1 MADFT
6 PRSVLKFSCPD
17 KRGIV
22 AAVAGYIAA
31 QDCNIVESNQYFDP
45 QSARFFMRVAFE
57 SSASTS
63 SSTFEGE
70 FKLVAEAYQMDWS
83 IHDLAAK
90 PKVMI
95 MVSKFDHALNDLMY
109 RHSIGQ
115 LPMELTSVV
124 SNHQACRKQVEDDG
138 IAYHHLPITAD
149 TKSQQEAQ
157 LLDLVEQES
166 IELVVLAR
174 YMQVLSDKLS
184 TKLSGRVINIH
195 HSFLPSFKGAKP
207 YHRAHARGVK
217 LIGATA
223 HYVTPDLD
231 EGPIIEQDVGRVDHS
246 MTGEQFVESGR
257 EIESRVL
264 ARAVKAHLEH
274 RILLN
279 GDRTIVFR

>member
-1 MADFT
+1 
-6 PRSVLKFSCPD
+6 
-17 KRGIV
+17 
-22 AAVAGYIAA
+22 
-31 QDCNIVESNQYFDP
+31 
-45 QSARFFMRVAFE
+45 MRVAFE
-57 SSASTS
+57 APKQTSESSFSEA
-63 SSTFEGE
+63 FEP
-70 FKLVAEAYQMDWS
+70 VATVYHMDWS
-83 IHDLAAK
+83 VHDLAVK

-95 MVSKFDHALNDLMY
+95 MVSKFDHVLNDLMY
-109 RHSIGQ
+109 RYSIGQ
-115 LPMELTSVV
+115 LPMQLTSVV
-124 SNHQACRKQVEDDG
+124 SNHEACRKQVEDDG
-138 IAYHHLPITAD
+138 IAFQHLPISAN
-149 TKSQQEAQ
+149 TKA
-157 LLDLVEQES
+157 EQES
-166 IELVVLAR
+166 QLLALVEEQQVELVILAR

-217 LIGATA
+217 LVGATA

-231 EGPIIEQDVGRVDHS
+231 EGPIIEQDVGRVDHTMS
-246 MTGEQFVESGR
+246 EVGFVEGGR